1 MCQLATQSSNWI
13 SVSNWEAEKANWTP
27 TAESVTYH
35 AQKAKTDF
43 DADLKLL
50 GSDRLVISKDRN
62 FWSVSFEFTNHYM
75 RMCNAMHGFLLKLI
89 N

>member
-50 GSDRLVISKDRN
+50 GSDRSVNRDRN
-62 FWSVSFEFTNHYM
+62 SWFLSFELTNHNT
-75 RMCNAMHGFLLKLI
+75 RKFKAMQEFQL
-89 N
+89 